1 MKLNLPTTTLTA
13 LLVSCSFLAAC
24 GGGGSSDGADAAA
37 TANRL
42 RRPGSTQ
49 PTAPASS
56 PTAASSAT
64 PASSTT
70 PTSGVISITQSP
82 YNADPTGKTDSTNA
96 IQNALTV
103 AATNGSSVSIPAGTF
118 VYSNVLNVAGIKVSG
133 VGKASILKA
142 TNFNNQAV
150 HLTGTG
156 ASLSN
161 LAITSAATTRLSPYQ
176 TSAVWIDGATN
187 FNVQGITI
195 TGSASVGIFNAGGQG
210 GTIQNNTVQNTLADS
225 ITNTN
230 GANGTL
236 ITGNLVTGSGDDGIS
251 IVSYSGSPIVQNI
264 TVKNNTING
273 QVWGRGM
280 SVVGGNNITYTGNIV
295 DNTDSYADMYISSES
310 EYNTL
315 GVANVTVTGNTFLHG
330 GASQGT
336 VTVYNSQ
343 GATYNIT
350 GVNVSGNQIVNP
362 GFVGFQFVG
371 NGTETGTIQNS
382 TLYSALGSS
391 ALQNNGNS
399 KSSFPV
405 TATTVASVP
414 AYTTPVAA
422 GGAGATQ

>member
-1 MKLNLPTTTLTA
+1 MKLSLPATTLAA

-24 GGGGSSDGADAAA
+24 GGGSSDGADPAA
-37 TANRL
+37 TVNKL
-42 RRPGSTQ
+42 RRPGSQST
-49 PTAPASS
+49 PPASS
-56 PTAASSAT
+56 PTPASSAT
-64 PASSTT
+64 PA
-70 PTSGVISITQSP
+70 SGVISITQSP
-82 YNADPTGKTDSTNA
+82 YNADATGKTDSTNA

-103 AATNGSSVSIPAGTF
+103 AAENGSSVSIPAGTF
-118 VYSNVLNVAGIKVSG
+118 VYSNVLNVNGIAVSG

-142 TNFNNQAV
+142 TNFDNQAV

-156 ASLSN
+156 GSLSN

-264 TVKNNTING
+264 TVKNNTITG

-371 NGTETGTIQNS
+371 NGIETGTIQNS